1 MKRVALSVLAVAM
14 VMSVCGCYGRV
25 AKEAFGAATG
35 GKGKFLPVGP
45 AGPGADLARY
55 SEIRLEPF
63 DGAANVNVPGGFNG
77 LLVTEFST
85 MLKAN
90 KISERLGGTGRLI
103 IRGRYLHYEEAGVGG
118 QLFGPLEE
126 VVARVEMVDGGTNAV
141 LARANC
147 VGRSTSTTTQGAGSK
162 AQGLAKGIIRF
173 IKENSR

>member
-1 MKRVALSVLAVAM
+1 MKRIVLLVLVVAL

-45 AGPGADLARY
+45 TGPGADLARY
-55 SEIRLEPF
+55 SEIRVEPF
-63 DGAANVNVPGGFNG
+63 DGAAEVNVPGGLNDM
-77 LLVTEFST
+77 LLAEFSR
-85 MLKAN
+85 MLRTN
-90 KISERLGGTGRLI
+90 KISERLGGAGRLI
-103 IRGRYLHYEEAGVGG
+103 IRGRYLHYEKSGAGG

-126 VVARVEMVDGGTNAV
+126 VVARVEMVDGGTNTV

-162 AQGLAKGIIRF
+162 AQGLAKGIIKF

>member
-1 MKRVALSVLAVAM
+1 MKRVVLLVLVVAL

-45 AGPGADLARY
+45 AGPGANLARY
-55 SEIRLEPF
+55 LEIRLEPF
-63 DGAANVNVPGGFNG
+63 DGAADVNVPGDLNG
-77 LLVTEFST
+77 MLLTEFSR
-85 MLKAN
+85 MLRAN

-103 IRGRYLHYEEAGVGG
+103 IRGRYLHYEESGAGG

-162 AQGLAKGIIRF
+162 AQGLAKGIIKF